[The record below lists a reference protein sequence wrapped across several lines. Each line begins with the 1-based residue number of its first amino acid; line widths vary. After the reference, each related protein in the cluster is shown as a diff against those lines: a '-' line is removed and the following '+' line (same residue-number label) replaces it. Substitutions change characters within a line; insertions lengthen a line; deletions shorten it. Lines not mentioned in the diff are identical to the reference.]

1 MSHLKLCLNGAFKI
15 AIINITMIA
24 AELKPNI
31 SDLSL
36 IILNLSLILLLFL
49 NPSRGVNELVG
60 LQTELYLFFFFFIPV
75 GTLFLQ
81 SIEIQ
86 AITHTH
92 AHTHTQKHTHT
103 HRHLIKAHIFCTV

>member
-1 MSHLKLCLNGAFKI
+1 MSRLKLCLNGAFKI

-36 IILNLSLILLLFL
+36 ILLLFL

-60 LQTELYLFFFFFIPV
+60 LQTELFLFFFFFLSLWGHCSCKV
-75 GTLFLQ
+75 
-81 SIEIQ
+81 
-86 AITHTH
+86 
-92 AHTHTQKHTHT
+92 
-103 HRHLIKAHIFCTV
+103 